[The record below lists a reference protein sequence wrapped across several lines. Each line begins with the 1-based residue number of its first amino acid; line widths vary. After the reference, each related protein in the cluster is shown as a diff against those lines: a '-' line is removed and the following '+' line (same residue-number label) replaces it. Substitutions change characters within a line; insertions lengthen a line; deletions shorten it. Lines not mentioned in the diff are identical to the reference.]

1 MIKVREEKQKGSK
14 HMADKNFI
22 FSMKPYDT
30 ETLSAQ
36 VAWMLERRVEL
47 ASRKK
52 LPGLWKVT
60 DKLNAAPRAPEAEL
74 KRRRESRR
82 RFGGLF
88 LVMGIF
94 LFVPGIMKPQ
104 ELPVPLVVG
113 FLAIVLGVFYLRKE
127 DRKKNSYEKKAKKL
141 LASMNASMENQKL
154 RLIFGETE
162 LTMSG
167 AGEDKKISYGA
178 MECTL
183 ETADLFGL
191 IYENQLVLLQ
201 KKELLLGKAEE
212 VAKQLEEKTNVYK
225 DTGK

>member
-1 MIKVREEKQKGSK
+1 
-14 HMADKNFI
+14 MADKNFI
-22 FSMKPYDT
+22 FSMKPYDA

-36 VAWMLERRVEL
+36 VAWMLEKRVEL
-47 ASRKK
+47 ASRKN

-104 ELPVPLVVG
+104 ELPLPLVVG
-113 FLAIVLGVFYLRKE
+113 FLAIVLGVLYLRRDGE
-127 DRKKNSYEKKAKKL
+127 KKNAYEKKAKQL
-141 LASMNASMENQKL
+141 LEKMNTSMESQKL
-154 RLIFGETE
+154 RLVFGDTE
-162 LTMSG
+162 LAMSG
-167 AGEDKKISYGA
+167 AGEDKKISYGTI
-178 MECTL
+178 ECAL

-201 KKELLLGKAEE
+201 KKELLLGTAEDLR
-212 VAKQLEEKTNVYK
+212 KRLEENSNVYK
-225 DTGK
+225 DTGR